1 MNSAQL
7 LHAAE
12 QARRLGSL
20 NQIFEQLRSIGETHV
35 SIAVRDFGGS
45 AVSQETEEEVR
56 ADRLLRVIA
65 EEINAIVDEL
75 SKLGIEGLSRKQ
87 IG

>member
-12 QARRLGSL
+12 QAKRLGSL
-20 NQIFEQLRSIGETHV
+20 NQIFEHLRSIGETHL
-35 SIAVRDFGGS
+35 SIAVRDFGGA
-45 AVSQETEEEVR
+45 AVNQETEVEVR

-75 SKLGIEGLSRKQ
+75 SKHGIEGLSRKEVR
-87 IG
+87 